1 METRK
6 IYFIDV
12 VYYKCYTFYK
22 RYEKG
27 LNQFSGQALTSLCV
41 TLNFIFLIGITES
54 FSDVQIFKNKWYTL
68 LISMPML
75 LILVYRYNKY
85 IKIDEI
91 EKALD
96 KKPKERVKKLIFLA
110 EIYIILSIFG
120 FLFLAIIL
128 GELNNPPPFWE
139 SWFK

>member
-22 RYEKG
+22 RYEKD
-27 LNQFSGQALTSLCV
+27 LNQFSGQVLTSLCISSNIV
-41 TLNFIFLIGITES
+41 FIYIILNEIYKIRLLE
-54 FSDVQIFKNKWYTL
+54 NKWHTL
-68 LISMPML
+68 LLSMPML
-75 LILVYRYNKY
+75 LLMVYRYNKH

-91 EKALD
+91 ERALD
-96 KKPKERVKKLIFLA
+96 KKPRERVKKLIFLA
-110 EIYIILSIFG
+110 EIYIIFSIFG
-120 FLFLAIIL
+120 FLLLAIIL
-128 GELNNPPPFWE
+128 GEINNPPPFWE

>member
-22 RYEKG
+22 RYEKDG
-27 LNQFSGQALTSLCV
+27 NEFSGQALTTACLA
-41 TLNFIFLIGITES
+41 LNLIILIVLTQS
-54 FSDVQIFKNKWYTL
+54 FFDVKLLKNKWYTL
-68 LISMPML
+68 FVSMPML
-75 LILVYRYNKY
+75 LLIVYRYNKH

-91 EKALD
+91 ERALD
-96 KKPKERVKKLIFLA
+96 KKPRERVKKLIFLA
-110 EIYIILSIFG
+110 EIYIIISFFGSII
-120 FLFLAIIL
+120 LAIIL
-128 GELNNPPPFWE
+128 GEINNPPPFWE